1 MREIAT
7 TDAVGQVLCHDLTQ
21 IIKDKKKGPAFR
33 KGHIIREEDI
43 PVLLLHGK
51 RPHLCLGKR

>member
-21 IIKDKKKGPAFR
+21 IIKDKKKGPAFS
-33 KGHIIREEDI
+33 KGAYH
-43 PVLLLHGK
+43 PGGGHPGAALHGK